1 MTHHPYES
9 FHSSAQ
15 PQGLYLTQNSNK
27 QQGAVLKCLP
37 DFFASGQEA
46 PIQQQAS
53 KNRDP
58 CLSKGTQHMPVQMNY
73 DITQTS

>member
-1 MTHHPYES
+1 MSHVQHSCQHSCHMTHHPYES

-37 DFFASGQEA
+37 DFFANGQEA
-46 PIQQQAS
+46 PIQQ
-53 KNRDP
+53 
-58 CLSKGTQHMPVQMNY
+58 
-73 DITQTS
+73 